1 MRLLADENIPIQ
13 AIEMLRKKGHDVLA
27 ISESAPSICDEN
39 VMLLAEGEGRILL
52 TFDLKMRSLLHVL
65 QGPLARVCRRPQA
78 RGREPGGQMQG
89 SYDSGRCDLDEPG
102 VI

>member
-52 TFDLKMRSLLHVL
+52 TFDLKMQSLLHVL
-65 QGPLARVCRRPQA
+65 QGPLARGRHQA

>member
-39 VMLLAEGEGRILL
+39 VMGSSLFPMGERN
-52 TFDLKMRSLLHVL
+52 
-65 QGPLARVCRRPQA
+65 
-78 RGREPGGQMQG
+78 
-89 SYDSGRCDLDEPG
+89 DS
-102 VI
+102 